1 MHNQVM
7 SEIGRAIATRSATRW
22 TVPCAVRRTRS
33 PCCSRNAAG
42 PTAIWGAVANR
53 LALGLIALG
62 LPPGNRVAD
71 YGKNSDAYVLLWLAC
86 NRAGLQIH
94 VSSPRPRAWRRINY
108 LSQMA
113 RAASFTKPMKFASS
127 LS

>member
-7 SEIGRAIATRSATRW
+7 SEIGRAIRNTLGDALDR
-22 TVPCAVRRTRS
+22 AVRRTPDKIALLFAGRWY
-33 PCCSRNAAG
+33 CDLAA
-42 PTAIWGAVANR
+42 AANR
-53 LALGLIALG
+53 LARGLIALG

-94 VSSPRPRAWRRINY
+94 V
-108 LSQMA
+108 
-113 RAASFTKPMKFASS
+113 F
-127 LS
+127 